1 MFLWSVDGEEGDQTM
16 CFCGVLM
23 GGGGRSD
30 NVFLWSVDGEEGD
43 QTMCF
48 CGVLMGRRE
57 IRQCV
62 FVEC

>member
-23 GGGGRSD
+23 GRG
-30 NVFLWSVDGEEGD
+30 
-43 QTMCF
+43 
-48 CGVLMGRRE
+48 E